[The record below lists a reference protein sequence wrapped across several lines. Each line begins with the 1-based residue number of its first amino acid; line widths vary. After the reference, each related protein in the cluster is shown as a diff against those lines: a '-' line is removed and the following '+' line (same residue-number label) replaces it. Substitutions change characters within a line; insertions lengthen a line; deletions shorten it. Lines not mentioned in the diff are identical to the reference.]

1 MRVGVAV
8 VAALA
13 GCAVLTGCSLNLTKS
28 QKSDLEQL
36 CQNITLQALNE
47 RDSALQSNSERR
59 FDVLN
64 ARIETLER
72 EHRSLEQ
79 KVDELLALS
88 HQHAYRTH

>member
-1 MRVGVAV
+1 MAGSLKWTCGLLSLL
-8 VAALA
+8 LA
-13 GCAVLTGCSLNLTKS
+13 GCSLNLTKS

-47 RDSALQSNSERR
+47 RDNAIKADNERR

-64 ARIETLER
+64 QRIENLER
-72 EHRSLEQ
+72 EHRSVEQ

-88 HQHAYRTH
+88 HQRMYRGH

>member
-1 MRVGVAV
+1 MVSRSVWVLGLL
-8 VAALA
+8 LA
-13 GCAVLTGCSLNLTKS
+13 GCSLNLTKS

-47 RDSALQSNSERR
+47 RDAAIKADNERR

-64 ARIETLER
+64 SRMSALER
-72 EHRSLEQ
+72 DHRDLEQ

-88 HQHAYRTH
+88 HQRAWRSH

>member
-1 MRVGVAV
+1 MAASLKWV
-8 VAALA
+8 ALA
-13 GCAVLTGCSLNLTKS
+13 CLPLAGCSLNLTKS

-47 RDSALQSNSERR
+47 RDNAIKADNERR

-64 ARIETLER
+64 QRIEVLER
-72 EHRSLEQ
+72 EHRSVEQ

-88 HQHAYRTH
+88 HQRMYRGH